1 MYKLAQMISNPYDA
15 VMLIMEAFNK
25 MGFENLIIDIIE
37 GKIILIQG
45 EGLALSVKAF
55 SHLLNKY
62 ELVSELNTENPRIL
76 SAIEKRVE
84 QEKTELLSCNLKNG
98 CARLG
103 RNFLIINRR
112 EYMFDFMLVTPEN
125 IFYSELDYKDN
136 KVPKSQQKSYQ
147 IIRDYL

>member
-62 ELVSELNTENPRIL
+62 EMVSELNT
-76 SAIEKRVE
+76 
-84 QEKTELLSCNLKNG
+84 
-98 CARLG
+98 
-103 RNFLIINRR
+103 
-112 EYMFDFMLVTPEN
+112 
-125 IFYSELDYKDN
+125 
-136 KVPKSQQKSYQ
+136 
-147 IIRDYL
+147 